1 MSNGVAWI
9 LLILSGLIDVA
20 WVASVKVSEGD
31 TRPYWATASVVLLAL
46 FVFSLGRALE
56 VLPVGTAYVVWTGIG
71 AVGSVALGV
80 VMFNEPATASR
91 LCWVAVTLV
100 GILGL
105 KATS

>member
-1 MSNGVAWI
+1 MGQISAEITRLPGS
-9 LLILSGLIDVA
+9 LLSGNQQ
-20 WVASVKVSEGD
+20 
-31 TRPYWATASVVLLAL
+31 AL